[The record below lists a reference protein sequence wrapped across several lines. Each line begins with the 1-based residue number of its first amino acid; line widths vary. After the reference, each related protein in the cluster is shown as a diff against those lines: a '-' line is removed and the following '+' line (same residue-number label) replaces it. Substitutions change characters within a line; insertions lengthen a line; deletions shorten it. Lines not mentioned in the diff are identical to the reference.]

1 MEQTDGSIRLSA
13 TDLVGHLNCGHLTG
27 LDLAVANGA
36 LTKPQVWDPL
46 LQILWERGA
55 RHEQGFVDHLKAN
68 GFAVTVIEGVGIDAG
83 AVTRTRDAM
92 TAGVQIIVQGAFQT
106 GRWVGR
112 TDVLRRIETP
122 SDLGVWSYEV
132 IDTKLAR
139 ETKGGTV
146 LQLCLYADLVEA
158 VQGKRPEFSYVVA
171 PWSDY
176 VPQRFRMDDYAAY
189 YRHVRRTLEGFVD
202 TQAAD
207 SLYPEP
213 KDHCDICRWQ
223 VRCEKRRRADDHL
236 CLVAGISGLH
246 TAELQRRAI
255 TTVSALAAMPLP
267 LTWKPDRGSGLAY
280 ERLREQARIQVAG
293 WQVGQ
298 VLHEL
303 LPVVAGF
310 GLALLPEPSP
320 GDIFFDLEGDPF
332 AGEGGLEYL
341 FGYAFAGADGTL
353 GCTADWALSR
363 TDEKA
368 AFERFVDFVMARLQE
383 FPDLHIYHFAPYEPA
398 ALKRLMGRYASR
410 EEEIDQLLRGKRFI
424 DLYSIVRNGLR
435 ASLESYSIKKLE
447 ALYGFTRS
455 VSLPEANL
463 ALAKVQA
470 GLELGDL
477 ELIGV
482 AERSL
487 VAGYNRDDCVSTA
500 ALRDWLETQRATRIA
515 QGTPIERPIASE
527 GQAGETVSAWLE
539 RVNAIIA
546 QLTPDVPADVL
557 ERTPEQ
563 QARWLL
569 AQILDWHRREE
580 KALWWEHFRLAAL
593 VADDLLDERPG
604 LAGLKYVGTA
614 GGTAKTPIH
623 RYCFPPQETELRGG
637 EDLRN
642 CGGDKLGTLHA
653 ISLDER
659 WIEIKK
665 RQDTAMLHPAAV
677 YAHTIINTK
686 VLAESLLRLGEYV
699 AANGIEGGGPYQ
711 AARDLLLRT
720 APRLGGQQI
729 RHPGEAALDAALR
742 IAPALAGGVFPIQGP
757 PGAGKTHT
765 GARMICALVR
775 AGKTVGITANSHKVI
790 RNLLDGVVEAAG
802 EMGVDVSCMQKV
814 GEIEPDQLRLCFT
827 EDNAA
832 LLAAI
837 GTTSQVAAA
846 TAWFWA
852 RPDAAASVDV
862 LFIDEAAQMSLA
874 NVLAVSQAARTV
886 VLLGD
891 PQQLDQPM
899 QGSHPEGT
907 DVSALHHLLDGH
919 QTIAADQGL
928 FLEETWRL
936 HPAICRFT
944 SELFY
949 EGRLQARPGLE
960 QQDLIADCRVNGT
973 GLRYLPVPHEGNQNS
988 SAEEADRIRVLVL
1001 EILAATPKW
1010 IDRKGEVRAVGLA
1023 DILIIA
1029 PYNAQVF
1036 ELQDR
1041 LPGARIGTVDK
1052 FQGQEAPIV
1061 IYSMTTS
1068 SWADAPRGM
1077 EFLYSLNR
1085 LNVATSRAKC
1095 VCVLVASPSVFEA
1108 QCRTPRQMQLANAFA
1123 RYLELATPLAF
1134 E

>member
-1 MEQTDGSIRLSA
+1 MERTDGSIRLSA

-36 LTKPQVWDPL
+36 LTKPHVWDPL
-46 LQILWERGA
+46 LQTLWERGA
-55 RHEQGFVDHLKAN
+55 RHELGFVDHLKAN
-68 GFAVTVIEGVGIDAG
+68 GHAVAVIEGVGIDDD

-92 TAGVQIIVQGAFQT
+92 TAGAQIIVQGAFQT

-112 TDVLRRIETP
+112 TDVLRRVDMA
-122 SDLGVWSYEV
+122 SNLGAWSYEV

-158 VQGKRPEFSYVVA
+158 VQGRRPEFSYVVA

-176 VPQRFRMDDYAAY
+176 VPQRFRMDDYAAF
-189 YRHVRRTLEGFVD
+189 YRHVRRTLEDFVD
-202 TQAAD
+202 AQAVD
-207 SLYPEP
+207 SPYPEP
-213 KDHCDICRWQ
+213 KGHCDICRWEA
-223 VRCEKRRRADDHL
+223 RCEKRRRADDHL
-236 CLVAGISGLH
+236 CLVAGISGSH
-246 TAELQRRAI
+246 TAELQRRGI
-255 TTVSALAAMPLP
+255 TTVSALASMALP
-267 LTWKPDRGSGLAY
+267 LSWKPDRGSGQTY
-280 ERLREQARIQVAG
+280 ERLCEQARLQVAG
-293 WQVGQ
+293 REAEQ

-303 LPVVAGF
+303 LPVVPGF
-310 GLALLPEPSP
+310 GLALLPAPSP

-341 FGYAFAGADGTL
+341 FGYAFTGANGAL
-353 GCTADWALSR
+353 ACTADWALSR
-363 TDEKA
+363 KDEKA

-383 FPDLHIYHFAPYEPA
+383 FPDLHVYHFAPYEPA
-398 ALKRLMGRYASR
+398 ALKRLMGRYATR
-410 EEEIDQLLRGKRFI
+410 EEELDQLLRGKRFV
-424 DLYSIVRNGLR
+424 DLYSVVRNGLR

-447 ALYGFTRS
+447 ALYGFSRS
-455 VSLPEANL
+455 INLPEANL

-477 ELIGV
+477 ELIGI

-487 VAGYNRDDCVSTA
+487 VAGYNHDDCVSTA
-500 ALRDWLETQRATRIA
+500 ALRDWLEMQRATLIA
-515 QGTPIERPIASE
+515 QGTHIERPTASE
-527 GQAGETVSAWLE
+527 GEAGEALSAWLD
-539 RVNAIIA
+539 RINAAIA

-557 ERTPEQ
+557 ARTPEQ

-569 AQILDWHRREE
+569 ALILDWHRREE

-593 VADDLLDERPG
+593 AADDLLDERAG
-604 LAGLKYVGTA
+604 LAGLEYISAV
-614 GGTAKTPIH
+614 GGTAKAPIH
-623 RYCFPPQETELRGG
+623 RYSFLPQETELRAG

-653 ISLDER
+653 ISFEDR
-659 WIEIKK
+659 WVEIKK
-665 RQDTAMLHPAAV
+665 RKDTAMLHPAAV
-677 YAHTIINTK
+677 YSHTIINTK

-699 AANGIEGGGPYQ
+699 AANGIEGDGPYQ

-720 APRLGGQQI
+720 VPRLGGQPI
-729 RHPGEAALDAALR
+729 RHPGEGALDAALR

-790 RNLLDGVVEAAG
+790 RNLLDGVLKAAG
-802 EMGVDVSCMQKV
+802 EMGVDVRCMQKV
-814 GEIEPDQLRLCFT
+814 GEIEPDQPRLCFT
-827 EDNAA
+827 EYNAA
-832 LLAAI
+832 LLAGI

-852 RPDAAASVDV
+852 RPDAAVSVDV

-874 NVLAVSQAARTV
+874 NVLAVSQAARTL

-891 PQQLDQPM
+891 SQQLEQPT

-907 DVSALHHLLDGH
+907 DVSALHHLLNGH
-919 QTIAADQGL
+919 QTIGADQGL

-936 HPAICRFT
+936 HSAICRFT
-944 SELFY
+944 SGLFY
-949 EGRLQARPGLE
+949 EGRLQAHRGLE
-960 QQDLIADCRVNGT
+960 QQDLITGCGVNGT
-973 GLRYLPVPHEGNQNS
+973 GLRYLPVPHEGNQNA
-988 SAEEADRIRVLVL
+988 SAEEADAIRDLVF

-1010 IDRKGEVRAVGLA
+1010 IDRTGQARGMTLA

-1077 EFLYSLNR
+1077 EFLYSSNR

-1095 VCVLVASPSVFEA
+1095 VCVLVASPSVFEV
-1108 QCRTPRQMQLANAFA
+1108 QCRTPRHMQLANAFA
-1123 RYLELATPLAF
+1123 RYLELATPLA
-1134 E
+1134 